1 MIEQQ
6 NNLLAA
12 EKLSC
17 IPSLATDINH
27 IGTIDLELKNAEFL
41 ILIVLI
47 TREYK

>member
-27 IGTIDLELKNAEFL
+27 IGTVDLDLKSAEIF

-47 TREYK
+47 SKEYK